1 MTPTLTRGSGLADAP
16 DRIAVV
22 TTTRRSL
29 SRASRIIAPSRKR
42 ASDTPNRPSAT
53 RAERSGFRVRKR
65 RRLDRWH
72 LRVPSA
78 RWRPFFRVASRA
90 ASTRYPKGRP
100 YASASREACTLRR
113 CAPSPDRPPR
123 TDRGPRGG
131 RERDVTREERCAPQ
145 DSRSSRAATPVP
157 QTPPRATP
165 DLSPPSPS
173 VSRTPATE
181 AGHAP
186 RGLRPR
192 RPGDARAL
200 QVRLPA
206 PHPLPPPPRTRG
218 TSFSRFSRLR
228 AHPGEAFFPPRRR
241 RGGVETPNRVQEVF
255 FSLRGATTRRRDDDV
270 ASRDAFVALRRYDR
284 ARVEHV

>member
-200 QVRLPA
+200 QVRLERASPA
-206 PHPLPPPPRTRG
+206 RQPPPRRVNVLLPILATASAHAHGNRSAVERRKHDATRA
-218 TSFSRFSRLR
+218 SLFFFIRR
-228 AHPGEAFFPPRRR
+228 APIEARKRR
-241 RGGVETPNRVQEVF
+241 VTKE
-255 FSLRGATTRRRDDDV
+255 SC
-270 ASRDAFVALRRYDR
+270 
-284 ARVEHV
+284 